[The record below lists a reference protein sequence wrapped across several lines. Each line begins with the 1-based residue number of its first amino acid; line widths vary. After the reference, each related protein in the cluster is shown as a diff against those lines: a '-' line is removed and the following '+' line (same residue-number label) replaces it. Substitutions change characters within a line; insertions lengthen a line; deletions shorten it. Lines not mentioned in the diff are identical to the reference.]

1 VKSFSRF
8 INENMKTTIGKWSWV
23 DQKAELKHKFE
34 VLTDNEQ
41 IFENCT
47 KEEIFGKLQIN
58 LGKTNDE
65 WRKIIAAL

>member
-1 VKSFSRF
+1 
-8 INENMKTTIGKWSWV
+8 MKTTIGKWSWI
-23 DQKAELKHKFE
+23 DQKAELKRKFE

-41 IFENCT
+41 IFENFT
-47 KEEIFGKLQIN
+47 KEEVFGKLQIN

>member
-1 VKSFSRF
+1 
-8 INENMKTTIGKWSWV
+8 MKTTIGKWSWI
-23 DQKAELKHKFE
+23 DQKAELKRKFE

-47 KEEIFGKLQIN
+47 KEEVFGKLQIN

-65 WRKIIAAL
+65 WLKIIAAL